1 MSCNINIFPLDI
13 IFVLVYYST
22 KTLIHMKEG
31 DKLEFNNNIPIYL
44 QVIEKVKQDIV
55 SGKLKPGEK
64 MQSSREY
71 SNELGINFNTVARV
85 YKELE
90 MEEIVFTKRGLG
102 TFITESTEQI
112 NNLRYDMAKKQ
123 IVTFIKGM
131 KQLGYTKEEMIR
143 FIETENN
150 YIEGNE

>member
-1 MSCNINIFPLDI
+1 
-13 IFVLVYYST
+13 
-22 KTLIHMKEG
+22 
-31 DKLEFNNNIPIYL
+31 LEFNNNIPIYL
-44 QVIEKVKQDIV
+44 QVIERIKQDIV

-64 MQSSREY
+64 MPSSREY

-102 TFITESTEQI
+102 TFITESDKQI
-112 NNLRYDMAKKQ
+112 ENLRYTMAKNQ
-123 IVTFIKGM
+123 ITEFMEGM
-131 KQLGYTKEEMIR
+131 KQLGYTKKEMIR
-143 FIETENN
+143 FIEMENN

>member
-1 MSCNINIFPLDI
+1 MI
-13 IFVLVYYST
+13 
-22 KTLIHMKEG
+22 LIRTKEG

-44 QVIEKVKQDIV
+44 QVIEKIKQDIV

-64 MQSSREY
+64 MLSSREY

-102 TFITESTEQI
+102 TFITQSAEQI
-112 NNLRYDMAKKQ
+112 EDLRYAMAKNQ

-131 KQLGYTKEEMIR
+131 KQIGYTKEEMIK
-143 FIETENN
+143 FIEKENN
-150 YIEGNE
+150 YIGGNE

>member
-1 MSCNINIFPLDI
+1 M
-13 IFVLVYYST
+13 
-22 KTLIHMKEG
+22 
-31 DKLEFNNNIPIYL
+31 EFNNNIPIYL
-44 QVIEKVKQDIV
+44 QVIERIKQDIV

-64 MQSSREY
+64 MPSSREY

-102 TFITESTEQI
+102 TFITESDEQI
-112 NNLRYDMAKKQ
+112 EELRYTMAKNR
-123 IVTFIKGM
+123 ITSFIEGM
-131 KQLGYTKEEMIR
+131 KQLGYTKKDMIK

-150 YIEGNE
+150 YTEGNE